1 MKGNWD
7 IHLLLEREIISTLDT
22 HFARLMGELSSNP
35 SPELILGA
43 ALVSSSTRE
52 GNVCLDLPNLELRHT
67 ERSGEGF
74 ALPGLAAWEAKLR
87 ESDVVGYPGEY
98 KPLILDHRGRLY
110 LYRYWDYQAKLA
122 NFVRSQVREADGSL
136 DRTLLKE
143 ELSRLFPD
151 RSQEDLDWQKVAA
164 FTALSRGFSVI
175 SGGPGTGKTTTVAK
189 ILALL
194 LKSRGPEKLRIGLVS
209 PTGKGASR
217 LEGAIRKVKESLDCE
232 DRIRDAIPEEASTIH
247 RLLGTIG
254 GSPYFRH
261 HEDNKLPLDALIV
274 DEASMVDLALMSKL
288 VQALPLESRVILLGD
303 KDQLASVEAG
313 AVLGDICDAG
323 QSLPFSKSFSHGLQ
337 RLLGC
342 KIEPE
347 EVNGDAPSMR
357 DCIVFLTKS
366 YRFKADSGI
375 AAVSH
380 AVNDGDG
387 ERALSIIENEG
398 HEDIEWKDFRHLHDW
413 GRVLK
418 EMVIQGFGAFLK
430 AADPFDAFAR
440 LDDFRILCGLR
451 EGPYGVE
458 AVNSMVER
466 MLREEH
472 LIKVDGQW
480 YPGRPVLITRNDYN
494 LRLFNGDMGI
504 ALPDPG
510 AGDELRV
517 FFQDS
522 EGRLRKFHPL
532 RLPEHEAMYAVTVHK
547 SQGSEFD
554 EILFLLPDRDSPVLT
569 RELIYTAI
577 TRARER
583 VQIWGNADVFRDAVA
598 RRTVRTSGLRDA
610 LLSAFL

>member
-1 MKGNWD
+1 MNGNWD
-7 IHLLLEREIISTLDT
+7 IHLLRERDIISTLDT

-52 GNVCLDLPNLELRHT
+52 GNICLDLPDLVLPHT
-67 ERSGEGF
+67 ERSGESF
-74 ALPGLAAWEAKLR
+74 ALPGLVAWEAKLR
-87 ESDVVGYPGEY
+87 ESGVVGLPGQY
-98 KPLILDHRGRLY
+98 KPLILDRRGRLY

-122 NFVRSQVREADGSL
+122 NFVQSRVGEVDASL
-136 DRTLLKE
+136 DRTLLKQR
-143 ELSRLFPD
+143 LSRLFP
-151 RSQEDLDWQKVAA
+151 SLSHEDMDWQKVAA
-164 FTALSRGFSVI
+164 FSALIRPFTVI

-194 LKSRGPEKLRIGLVS
+194 LESRGPEKLRIGLVS

-217 LEGAIRKVKESLDCE
+217 LEEAIRKVKRTLDC
-232 DRIRDAIPEEASTIH
+232 DDQIRDAVPEEASTIH
-247 RLLGTIG
+247 RLLRTIP

-261 HEDNKLPLDALIV
+261 HEGNKLPLDALIV
-274 DEASMVDLALMSKL
+274 DEASMVDLPLMSKL
-288 VQALPLESRVILLGD
+288 VQALPLQSRLILLGD

-313 AVLGDICDAG
+313 AMLADICDAG
-323 QSLPFSKSFSHGLQ
+323 QSLAFSRNFSKEL
-337 RLLGC
+337 RMLTGC
-342 KIEPE
+342 EADSE
-347 EVNGDAPSMR
+347 RGNGGAPSMR
-357 DCIVFLTKS
+357 DCIVYLTKS
-366 YRFKADSGI
+366 YRFKGESGI

-387 ERALSIIENEG
+387 ERALSIIEHEG
-398 HEDIEWKDFRHLHDW
+398 HEDIAWKDLRHLHEW
-413 GRVLK
+413 TRVLK
-418 EMVIQGFGAFLK
+418 ERVIQGFGAFLK

-458 AVNSMVER
+458 AVNIMVER
-466 MLREEH
+466 MLRDEH
-472 LIKVDGQW
+472 LIKADGQW

-504 ALPDPG
+504 ALPDPE

-522 EGRLRKFHPL
+522 EGKVRKFHPL

-554 EILFLLPDRDSPVLT
+554 EILLILPDRDSPVLT
-569 RELIYTAI
+569 RELVYTAI

-583 VQIWGNADVFRDAVA
+583 VEIWGNADVFRDAVA
-598 RRTVRTSGLRDA
+598 RRTVRASGLKDA

>member
-1 MKGNWD
+1 MAMYEYLEELKGKG
-7 IHLLLEREIISTLDT
+7 LVSSLDL
-22 HFARLMGELSSNP
+22 HFARFLETISGSP
-35 SPELILGA
+35 SPELVVAA
-43 ALVSSSTRE
+43 ALVSGSTRE
-52 GNVCLDLPNLELRHT
+52 GHICLDLSTPHGMPL
-67 ERSGEGF
+67 S
-74 ALPGLAAWEAKLR
+74 LPFSEKNSWWKRLR

-110 LYRYWDYQAKLA
+110 LYRYWDYQARLA
-122 NFVRSQVREADGSL
+122 DFVRSQVREADGPL
-136 DRTLLKE
+136 DKTLLKNG
-143 ELSRLFPD
+143 LSRLFPTRTD
-151 RSQEDLDWQKVAA
+151 EDLDWQKVAA
-164 FTALSRGFSVI
+164 FTALTKRFTVI

-194 LKSRGPEKLRIGLVS
+194 LESRGPEKLRMGLVS

-217 LEGAIRKVKESLDCE
+217 LEEAIRKVKETLDCE
-232 DRIRDAIPEEASTIH
+232 DRVRGAIPEEASTIH
-247 RLLGTIG
+247 RLLGTIP

-313 AVLGDICDAG
+313 AVLADICDAG
-323 QSLPFSKSFSHGLQ
+323 QSLAFSKSFSRELQ
-337 RLLGC
+337 TLSGC
-342 KIEPE
+342 EIESE
-347 EVNGDAPSMR
+347 KGNGDAPSMR
-357 DCIVFLTKS
+357 DCIVYLSKS
-366 YRFKADSGI
+366 YRFKGDSGI

-398 HEDIEWKDFRHLHDW
+398 HEDIAWKDFRHLHDW
-413 GRVLK
+413 TRVVK
-418 EMVIQGFGAFLK
+418 ERAIQGFWAFLK

-440 LDDFRILCGLR
+440 LDNFRILCGLR
-451 EGPYGVE
+451 EGPYGVK
-458 AVNSMVER
+458 AVNIMVER
-466 MLREEH
+466 MLRDEH
-472 LIKVDGQW
+472 LIKADGQW
-480 YPGRPVLITRNDYN
+480 YQGRPVLITRNDYN

-504 ALPDPG
+504 ALPDPR

-522 EGRLRKFHPL
+522 DGKLRKFHPL
-532 RLPEHEAMYAVTVHK
+532 RLPEHESMYAVTVHK

-554 EILFLLPDRDSPVLT
+554 EILLILPDRDSPVLT
-569 RELIYTAI
+569 RELVYTAI

-583 VQIWGNADVFRDAVA
+583 VEIWGNADVFKDAVA
-598 RRTVRTSGLRDA
+598 RRTVRASGLKDA